1 MNSNYEWLSLIVCVL
16 GLIIYLLVYPPAAPP
31 ATPRQVEAR
40 QRIIEIGRIMFWVG
54 LLIFLAHRD
63 KVVNLLGR

>member
-1 MNSNYEWLSLIVCVL
+1 MNYEWLSFIVCVI
-16 GLIIYLLVYPPAAPP
+16 GFIIYLLMYPPAAPP
-31 ATPRQVEAR
+31 ATPRQVEIR
-40 QRIIEIGRIMFWVG
+40 QRIIEISRIMFWVG